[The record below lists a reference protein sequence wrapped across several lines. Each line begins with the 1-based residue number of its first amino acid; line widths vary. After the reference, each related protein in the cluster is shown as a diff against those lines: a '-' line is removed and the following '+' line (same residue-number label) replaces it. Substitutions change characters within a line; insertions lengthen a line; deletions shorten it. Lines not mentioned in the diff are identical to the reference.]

1 MKKLST
7 RTKIAALLTLLIVFV
22 PFSLGLAS
30 IAAQAGT
37 LAAFAVAL
45 ALFTIPT
52 LFERGV
58 YGVGY
63 PNKLIIEG
71 MRDSYMADPDGSAI
85 SPWLRCK
92 LVADTATPDGTP
104 VLQLASATERGSV
117 VTMQPI
123 AAGAYGNCAFSNGSG
138 GTLMG
143 VCVGT
148 IPHGGNVYGASNGR
162 VTNSS
167 AGGAVLLGVATCAGA
182 DGGTVTYIQNPAAA

>member
-1 MKKLST
+1 MNKLPF
-7 RTKIAALLTLLIVFV
+7 RTILALLITLLIVFV
-22 PFSLGLAS
+22 PFAIGLAS

-37 LAAFAVAL
+37 LAAVGVAL

-58 YGVGY
+58 LGAY

-85 SPWLRCK
+85 NPWLRCK

-104 VLQLASATERGSV
+104 VLQLASAMERGSV

-123 AAGAYGNCAFSNGSG
+123 AAGAYGNCAFSNGAG

-143 VCVGT
+143 VCSGP
-148 IPHGGNVYGASNGR
+148 IAHGGNVYGASNGR
-162 VTNSS
+162 VS
-167 AGGAVLLGVATCAGA
+167 AASGGGAVLLGVATCAGF
-182 DGGTVTYIQNPAAA
+182 DGGTVTYIPNPAAA

>member
-1 MKKLST
+1 MKLT
-7 RTKIAALLTLLIVFV
+7 LRTFLAIVIATALLLF
-22 PFSLGLAS
+22 PFAVGVAT
-30 IAAQAGT
+30 IAQTMGT
-37 LAAFAVAL
+37 LAAVGFVL
-45 ALFTIPT
+45 ALFTLPA

-58 YGVGY
+58 FGAY

-71 MRDSYMADPDGSAI
+71 IRDSFMADPDGSELA
-85 SPWLRCK
+85 PWLRCK

-117 VTMQPI
+117 VTLQPI
-123 AAGAYGNCAFSNGSG
+123 PAGVYGACSYSNGSG

-143 VCVGT
+143 VCSGS

-162 VTNSS
+162 VSNSS

-182 DGGTVTYIQNPAAA
+182 DGGTVTYLPNPAAA

>member
-1 MKKLST
+1 MKLPNF
-7 RTKIAALLTLLIVFV
+7 RTAFAILLTLLIVFV
-22 PFSLGLAS
+22 PFVIGVSA
-30 IAAQAGT
+30 IAAKAGT
-37 LAAFAVAL
+37 AAGVAVCL

-52 LFERGV
+52 LFERRIF
-58 YGVGY
+58 GVGY
-63 PNKLIIEG
+63 PNKVIIEG
-71 MRDSYMADPDGSAI
+71 LRDSYMADPDGSAI
-85 SPWLRCK
+85 SQWLRCK

-148 IPHGGNVYGASNGR
+148 IAHGGNVYGAANGK
-162 VTNSS
+162 VSTSS
-167 AGGAVLLGVATCAGA
+167 AGGAVLLGVATCAGS
-182 DGGTVTYIQNPAAA
+182 DGGTVTYIPNPAAA

>member
-30 IAAQAGT
+30 IASQAGT
-37 LAAFAVAL
+37 LAAVGVAL

-58 YGVGY
+58 LGAY

-85 SPWLRCK
+85 NPWLRCK

-143 VCVGT
+143 VCVGP
-148 IPHGGNVYGASNGR
+148 IAHGGNVYAAASGK
-162 VTNSS
+162 VSASS
-167 AGGAVLLGVATCAGA
+167 GGGALLLGVATCAGF
-182 DGGTVTYIQNPAAA
+182 DGGTVTYIPNPAAA

>member
-37 LAAFAVAL
+37 MAAVAVAL

-58 YGVGY
+58 LGAY

-85 SPWLRCK
+85 NPWLRCK

-123 AAGAYGNCAFSNGSG
+123 AAGAYGNCAFSNGAG

-143 VCVGT
+143 VCSGP
-148 IPHGGNVYGASNGR
+148 IAHGGNVYGASNGR
-162 VTNSS
+162 VS
-167 AGGAVLLGVATCAGA
+167 AASGGGAVLLGVATCAGY
-182 DGGTVTYIQNPAAA
+182 DGGTVTYIPNPAAA